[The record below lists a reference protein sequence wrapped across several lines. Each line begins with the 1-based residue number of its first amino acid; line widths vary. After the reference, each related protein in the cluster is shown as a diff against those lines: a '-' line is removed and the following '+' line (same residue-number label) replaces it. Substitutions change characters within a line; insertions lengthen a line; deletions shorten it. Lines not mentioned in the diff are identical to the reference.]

1 MKKAATNFR
10 GLDLPDRTRAMLEYA
25 ETLTRTPSA
34 IAEHQVRAM
43 RESGLS
49 DADILSVNLV
59 VSYFNFVNRIA
70 EGLGVEHSEE
80 EVTGYPY

>member
-1 MKKAATNFR
+1 VRQAATDFR
-10 GLDLPDRTRAMLEYA
+10 GLDLPDRTRAM
-25 ETLTRTPSA
+25 
-34 IAEHQVRAM
+34 

-49 DADILSVNLV
+49 DADIPSVNLV
-59 VSYFNFVNRIA
+59 VSSFNFVNRIA